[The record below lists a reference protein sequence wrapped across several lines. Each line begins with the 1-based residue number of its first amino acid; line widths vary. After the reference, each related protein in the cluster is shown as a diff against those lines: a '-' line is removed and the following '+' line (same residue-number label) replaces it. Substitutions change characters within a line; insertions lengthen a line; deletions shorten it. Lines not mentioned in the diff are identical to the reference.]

1 MIKLKSIKNFQ
12 IIKYKL
18 NNNKIILSEKLWI
31 ILNLHILCSINKHI
45 NQKQNKKL
53 NKNNRQQTILLTVIQ
68 ILN

>member
-45 NQKQNKKL
+45 NQKQNKKFIK
-53 NKNNRQQTILLTVIQ
+53 NKNNRQYYWQLFKF
-68 ILN
+68 